1 MLIKIITGM
10 TLSSCLLAVL
20 NLGVNDIEYAEH
32 YSAVA
37 ISCDADATENHFSI
51 NGIDFLAMHS
61 SSADTEQKP
70 LKWQSNLH
78 DTQC

>member
-1 MLIKIITGM
+1 M
-10 TLSSCLLAVL
+10 TLSSCLLAAL
-20 NLGVNDIEYAEH
+20 NLAVGDIEYTQH

-37 ISCDADATENHFSI
+37 ISCDVNATENHFSI

-61 SSADTEQKP
+61 SSNENEQVP
-70 LKWQSNLH
+70 AKWQSNLH

>member
-1 MLIKIITGM
+1 M

-20 NLGVNDIEYAEH
+20 NLGGVNDIEYAEH

-61 SSADTEQKP
+61 SSADTEQKIS
-70 LKWQSNLH
+70 KMAI
-78 DTQC
+78 